1 MKRVSLRDDKIGV
14 DGRLG
19 RYLIMKC
26 GEGLRK
32 CGEGFVKMWRRFCE
46 NVEMSMRKL
55 RIKDVNSK
63 WKSKKRWKIF
73 RFLIK
78 NVYLRSRE

>member
-19 RYLIMKC
+19 RYLIM
-26 GEGLRK
+26 
-32 CGEGFVKMWRRFCE
+32 KMWRRFCE